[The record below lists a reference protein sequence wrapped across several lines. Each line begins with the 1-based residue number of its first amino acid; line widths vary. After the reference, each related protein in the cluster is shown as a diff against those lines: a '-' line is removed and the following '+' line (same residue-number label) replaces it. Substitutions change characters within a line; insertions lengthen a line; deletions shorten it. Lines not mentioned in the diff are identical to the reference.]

1 MPSRASAEPYTL
13 SFDAR
18 VESGGESVVLSE
30 TYFYPEGGGQ
40 PADHGTVG
48 GVEVL
53 DVQRRDGEV
62 VHALAE
68 PVAEGR
74 EVACRVDAEFRRYCQ
89 RAHTASHA
97 LYGAGRRLFDDLG
110 YAGFGIEADAEA
122 RTRREAGTRAT
133 PDADR
138 EKVRVDFETTSE
150 VDDAALVELERLVNR
165 VVWEGREVT
174 WGELPRED
182 ALADEGVA
190 FNTKTE
196 EGVAGA
202 DRVRVVEIGG
212 TDGDDEAWDRA
223 ACGGTHVRN
232 TREIG
237 PVTVLGRSNPGEGRT
252 RVEFAVGPAGIER
265 RATERRAAL
274 DAARG
279 LGVAVADLPAA
290 VDRARER
297 REELETEVA
306 ELESRL
312 VAARVEALRSETVER
327 DGREWLVGHVDLD
340 ANALADQARSL
351 AGDAASVVALVGDGS
366 LAVATD
372 GEVDAGEVAD
382 SVTDEFGGGGGGSP
396 TAAPAGGFD
405 ATPEAVVA
413 FLRG

>member
-13 SFDAR
+13 SFDAE

-53 DVQRRDGEV
+53 DVQRREGRV
-62 VHALAE
+62 VHTLAE
-68 PVAEGR
+68 PVAAGR
-74 EVACRVDAEFRRYCQ
+74 EVTCRIDGEFRRYCQ

-110 YAGFGIEADAEA
+110 YAGFGIEADGEA
-122 RTRREAGTRAT
+122 RAGRDRST
-133 PDADR
+133 PDPAR
-138 EKVRVDFETTSE
+138 EKVRVDLETAGE
-150 VDDAALVELERLVNR
+150 VDDEALVELERLVNR
-165 VVWEGREVT
+165 VVWEGREVS
-174 WGELPRED
+174 WGEVPREE
-182 ALADEGVA
+182 ALSDESVA

-196 EGVAGA
+196 EGVAGT

-212 TDGDDEAWDRA
+212 ASEGDEPWDRA

-232 TREIG
+232 TSEIG

-265 RATERRAAL
+265 RATERRASYA
-274 DAARG
+274 AARG
-279 LGVAVADLPAA
+279 LGVSVTDLPAA
-290 VDRARER
+290 VERATEREAR
-297 REELETEVA
+297 LESEVA
-306 ELESRL
+306 DLESRL
-312 VAARVEALRSETVER
+312 VAARVEALRTETVER

-340 ANALADQARSL
+340 ANALAEQARSL
-351 AGDAASVVALVGDGS
+351 TGDAASVVALVGDGT

-372 GEVDAGEVAD
+372 GSVDAGDVAD

-396 TAAPAGGFD
+396 TAAQAGGFD
-405 ATPEAVVA
+405 ADPETVVA
-413 FLRG
+413 FLRD

>member
-1 MPSRASAEPYTL
+1 MESRASAEPYTL
-13 SFDAR
+13 DFDAR

-40 PADHGTVG
+40 PADRGTVA

-53 DVQRRDGEV
+53 DVQSRDGEV
-62 VHALAE
+62 VHTLAE

-74 EVACRVDAEFRRYCQ
+74 EVACRVDPEFRRYCQ

-110 YAGFGIEADAEA
+110 YAGFGIEADPD
-122 RTRREAGTRAT
+122 RDHAT
-133 PDADR
+133 PDPAR
-138 EKVRVDFETTSE
+138 EKVRVDFETSSE

-174 WGELPRED
+174 WGAVPRED
-182 ALADEGVA
+182 ALADASVA

-202 DRVRVVEIGG
+202 DSVRVVEIGPATG
-212 TDGDDEAWDRA
+212 GDDPWDRA
-223 ACGGTHVRN
+223 ACGGTHVAN

-265 RATERRAAL
+265 RASERRAAY

-279 LGVAVADLPAA
+279 LGVAVTDLPEA
-290 VDRARER
+290 VERARER
-297 REELETEVA
+297 REALETEVA
-306 ELESRL
+306 DLESRL
-312 VAARVEALRSETVER
+312 VAARVAALRSETVAR
-327 DGREWLVGHVDLD
+327 DGAEWLVGHVALD
-340 ANALADQARSL
+340 ANALMEQARSL
-351 AGDAASVVALVGDGS
+351 AGDAANVVALVGDGS

-372 GEVDAGEVAD
+372 GVVDAGDVAD
-382 SVTDEFGGGGGGSP
+382 RVTDEFGGGGGGSP
-396 TAAPAGGFD
+396 TAAQAGGFD
-405 ATPEAVVA
+405 ADPDTVVA
-413 FLRG
+413 FLRD